1 MVPNDIINRA
11 ADTGDGR
18 KAMVF
23 SSFCVTKRKKRNKG
37 KKERVSKQKI
47 SKGCHQGLNVTVL
60 AILQSLEFKIFLVN
74 QLWSVFVIITNKRV
88 GN

>member
-1 MVPNDIINRA
+1 
-11 ADTGDGR
+11 
-18 KAMVF
+18 MVF

-60 AILQSLEFKIFLVN
+60 AILESLEFKIFLVN
-74 QLWSVFVIITNKRV
+74 QLWRVSVIITNKRV